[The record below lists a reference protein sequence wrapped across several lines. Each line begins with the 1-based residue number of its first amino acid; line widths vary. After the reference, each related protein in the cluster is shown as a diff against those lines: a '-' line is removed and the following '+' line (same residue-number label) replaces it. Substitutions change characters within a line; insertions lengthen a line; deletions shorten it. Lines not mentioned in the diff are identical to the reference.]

1 MKPLDPRLLRYSRS
15 SRGFLFAGALLA
27 LLSAILVIGQAVAI
41 SSLVTSIFQDKR
53 NLTSNHKLI
62 IFILGIF
69 LLRGFINFS
78 VEYLASRSSSR
89 MRNELRA
96 VLLDKVLGGQAQEIF
111 DEGPA
116 TISLLA
122 TRGIDNL
129 DSYFSRFLP
138 QLFIAASVPLVVGIA
153 IASKD
158 LTSGFI
164 ILATVPL
171 IPLFGI
177 FIGRFTGSATQKRW
191 QTLATLSGY
200 FLDLL
205 TGLPTLKVFG
215 RSKHQEANLEKI
227 GLQYRDET
235 MKVLKI
241 SFLSALAL
249 EVIATLSVALIAV
262 SIGLRLVGGSLTLKS
277 GLFILILAPEVY
289 WPIRQVA
296 SYFHAAAEG
305 VEAASR
311 IFTILDSA
319 TEQGEME
326 ISQID
331 EISWSELVVTYPNRA
346 NVIVPAGRI
355 TKNRVNLIVGPS
367 GSGKSTLL
375 AILLGFQRS
384 YRGEILI
391 TSSGHSH
398 NLRRVEISSWRKQLS
413 WLSQSVNFPRASV
426 REILLQGDCNLTD
439 DQLKVVLTK
448 VELDLAD
455 LPFGLDTNLGRISEQ
470 LSVGQ
475 KRKIAL
481 ARALLKPAQILL
493 LDEPSA
499 SVDDIGELGIS
510 QAIQDEIASGKFVVL
525 VTHRIGLMG
534 EDPVVVMGAN

>member
-15 SRGFLFAGALLA
+15 SRGFLFAGALSA
-27 LLSAILVIGQAVAI
+27 ILSAILVIAQAATI
-41 SSLVTSIFQDKR
+41 SSLVTSIFQHKR
-53 NLTSNHKLI
+53 NLASNHKLI
-62 IFILGIF
+62 VLILAIF
-69 LLRGFINFS
+69 LLRGLLNFAI
-78 VEYLASRSSSR
+78 EYLASRSSSK
-89 MRNELRA
+89 MRDELRSE
-96 VLLDKVLGGQAQEIF
+96 LLDKVLGGQAQEIF

-122 TRGIDNL
+122 TKGIDNL

-138 QLFIAASVPLVVGIA
+138 QLFIAALVPLIVGIA

-158 LTSGFI
+158 LTSGII

-215 RSKHQEANLEKI
+215 RSKHQEANLEKV

-296 SYFHAAAEG
+296 SYFHAAADG

-311 IFTILDSA
+311 IFAILDSSS
-319 TEQGEME
+319 EQGE
-326 ISQID
+326 IAID
-331 EISWSELVVTYPNRA
+331 DVEEISWSELVVKYPHRT
-346 NVIVPAGRI
+346 NVIIPAGKL
-355 TKNRVNLIVGPS
+355 TKNRINLIVGPS
-367 GSGKSTLL
+367 GSGKSTLF

-384 YRGEILI
+384 YVGEVLI
-391 TSSGHSH
+391 SSGGQTF
-398 NLRRVEISSWRKQLS
+398 NLRRLEITAWRKQLS
-413 WLSQSVNFPRASV
+413 WLSQSVNFPKASV
-426 REILLQGDCNLTD
+426 REILLQGVRELND
-439 DQLKVVLTK
+439 DQLKKVLEH
-448 VELDLAD
+448 VELDSEA
-455 LPFGLDTNLGRISEQ
+455 LPFGLDTDLGRISEQ

-510 QAIQDEIASGKFVVL
+510 QAIQDEIANGKIVVL

-534 EDPVVVMGAN
+534 EDPVVVIGAK